1 MTQLRTDIS
10 DELWAAIR
18 PARARGRW
26 WISVTVVAVIVA
38 ALAGWVL
45 GAFHPRAELAWNQST
60 IDGKVMVIH
69 ATIVNGG
76 QLPVRIS
83 DLHIDQPGFS
93 LVGWRL
99 GDSDATAVP
108 PGQQIGHL
116 SLGGNELRQLM
127 LYVDV
132 DCAKVVART
141 RIEAAVQG
149 PLVHRTQTM
158 SLNDAAVLR
167 YYCPGHTISDF

>member
-60 IDGKVMVIH
+60 ID
-69 ATIVNGG
+69 
-76 QLPVRIS
+76 
-83 DLHIDQPGFS
+83 IDQPGFS